1 MLPNCADMAGKRLL
15 YLTVLGGCFV
25 FYIAY
30 GQWLS
35 WIILLTVLAAAL
47 LVAFA
52 AGIPSPSITEDAK
65 EAHMNQGVED
75 EYAFLFE

>member
-1 MLPNCADMAGKRLL
+1 MKTWKN
-15 YLTVLGGCFV
+15 
-25 FYIAY
+25 
-30 GQWLS
+30 
-35 WIILLTVLAAAL
+35 ILLTVLAAAR